1 MASGFRLSAFS
12 NHERRLNADCE
23 PLTAPLEA
31 EFVFFHIDADAAEGD
46 AFHLKA
52 ESLLGSV
59 LAGELDGS
67 AGADDALP
75 RQAGNL
81 TKNADNLARRS
92 GPTGGT
98 GDRSV
103 G

>member
-1 MASGFRLSAFS
+1 VL
-12 NHERRLNADCE
+12 
-23 PLTAPLEA
+23 
-31 EFVFFHIDADAAEGD
+31 FHIDASAAEGD
-46 AFHLKA
+46 AFHLQT
-52 ESLLGSV
+52 EPLLGSV
-59 LAGELDGS
+59 FAGKFDGS